1 MIKGENFNVPLE
13 NTNATYGWTK
23 RQLFMSEKEKTLEL
37 HKRLDDKFDLFIAK
51 EVQKSKDRDK
61 EDAHGIFGASTW
73 SLPSH
78 IITFLERSIN
88 TIDTMKLKLV
98 PWPDFKK
105 FIWEI
110 IDHRIENSP
119 EILGVINTSY
129 MSLDEHLVVY
139 AIHYVYNG
147 PITKSTKEMNG
158 TRQEVENKL
167 IEILYNLKYY
177 STRWLR
183 AKHYAEMLGFLHV
196 QSSYN
201 YVKDQMNRLNGGT

>member
-1 MIKGENFNVPLE
+1 
-13 NTNATYGWTK
+13 
-23 RQLFMSEKEKTLEL
+23 
-37 HKRLDDKFDLFIAK
+37 
-51 EVQKSKDRDK
+51 
-61 EDAHGIFGASTW
+61 
-73 SLPSH
+73 
-78 IITFLERSIN
+78 
-88 TIDTMKLKLV
+88 MKLKLV

-196 QSSYN
+196 
-201 YVKDQMNRLNGGT
+201 